1 MICIDRCKSRMVR
14 LLTEYPLTFF
24 LSQIFIHLC
33 IVVVLVSDGDL
44 VSETDDK
51 DVRITSLSTN
61 IYSTKNTNT
70 QWLVPGSPIVQIFD
84 AYEQAKKDV
93 DAVTETTNLLRT
105 FRDEESMTSITYR
118 AVDGGTIF
126 EPLNLQDMCTFERKF
141 WDEDTYS
148 SVCVLDSNSTCVPQ
162 SMSVVNLFYGDLPNC
177 TLLSQS
183 HVDTVVDILF
193 DNAFNE
199 TVDEEI
205 RLMYS
210 LFLSQDA
217 DANTRRASKTK
228 SLLVLGSPLRYDEDD
243 EDEELTG
250 YDLDGPYQVFLEAV
264 GDGTFC
270 FIFFYSNNHTQI
282 SN

>member
-1 MICIDRCKSRMVR
+1 M
-14 LLTEYPLTFF
+14 
-24 LSQIFIHLC
+24 
-33 IVVVLVSDGDL
+33 
-44 VSETDDK
+44 
-51 DVRITSLSTN
+51 
-61 IYSTKNTNT
+61 
-70 QWLVPGSPIVQIFD
+70 QIFD

-105 FRDEESMTSITYR
+105 FRDEESMTSITYG

-228 SLLVLGSPLRYDEDD
+228 SLLVLGSPLRYVVFER
-243 EDEELTG
+243 EARELQS
-250 YDLDGPYQVFLEAV
+250 YP
-264 GDGTFC
+264 
-270 FIFFYSNNHTQI
+270 SNVP
-282 SN
+282 SNVTVSLTRVTAHSRITNILRITYYYHLLSSNPTKY